1 MALEFTKS
9 VTKRPYESIII
20 MDPSASEAE
29 QKSLFQK
36 NKEIVESFSGT
47 VHSVETWGKRPLANP
62 IEKVQIG
69 AYFHSYF
76 QAGPE
81 AVLELERTM
90 GINEKVIRFMHV
102 RLDDGQTVEKHAE
115 NFKQILKDSAERQA
129 EAEARNQKK
138 RAARTQRGP
147 ARERKER

>member
-20 MDPSASEAE
+20 MDPSASEAD
-29 QKSLFQK
+29 QKALFKK
-36 NKEIVESFSGT
+36 NKEIVETFSGS

-62 IEKVQIG
+62 IEKIQMG

-90 GINEKVIRFMHV
+90 GINEKVMRFMHV
-102 RLDDGQTVEKHAE
+102 RLDEGQTVEKHAE
-115 NFKQILKDSAERQA
+115 NFKNLLKESAERQA

-147 ARERKER
+147 SRDRKER